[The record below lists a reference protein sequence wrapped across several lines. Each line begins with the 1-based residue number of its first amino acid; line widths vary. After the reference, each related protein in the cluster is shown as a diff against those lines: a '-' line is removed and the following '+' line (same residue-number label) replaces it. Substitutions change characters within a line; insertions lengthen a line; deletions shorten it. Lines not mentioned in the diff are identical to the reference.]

1 MCDLFCYLFCWPD
14 ICFRH
19 KYSAIT
25 LSDGTIRGLTPLI
38 GKIQPEV
45 MVLIGWNPS
54 IKYNDAIREKMTV
67 KLRNAL
73 IQNKINVLDMNME
86 EDDYYE
92 KQLAYFMYKRLLN
105 YYENKYIE
113 FEIVPMEKTFCVF
126 NVSEDIITSYLQN
139 MVSFRNK
146 FLKLNDEYSIPI
158 DTKNESEITIL
169 NEKFEKVIL
178 DVIDNMDFNS
188 LVEIINN
195 HYQHI
200 KSSIDDETEKLRNMI
215 QK

>member
-14 ICFRH
+14 LCFRH
-19 KYSAIT
+19 KYSAIS
-25 LSDGTIRGLTPLI
+25 LSNGAIKELTSLI
-38 GKIQPEV
+38 GKIQPEFMV
-45 MVLIGWNPS
+45 MIGWTPS
-54 IKYNDAIREKMTV
+54 IKYNDSIREKMTA

-73 IQNKINVLDMNME
+73 IQNNIKVLNMNME
-86 EDDYYE
+86 DEEYYE
-92 KQLAYFMYKRLLN
+92 KQLAYFMFKRLLN
-105 YYENKYIE
+105 YYENRNIE
-113 FEIVPMEKTFCVF
+113 FEIVPMEKILCAFK
-126 NVSEDIITSYLQN
+126 VSEDIITSYLQN

-146 FLKLNDEYSIPI
+146 FLKLNDDYSIPI
-158 DTKNESEITIL
+158 DTKNESEITVL
-169 NEKFEKVIL
+169 NEKFEKIIL

-215 QK
+215 

>member
-1 MCDLFCYLFCWPD
+1 MCDLFCYLFCCPD

-19 KYSAIT
+19 RYSAIT
-25 LSDGTIRGLTPLI
+25 MTDGAINELTPLI
-38 GKIQPEV
+38 GKIQPEF
-45 MVLIGWNPS
+45 MVLQGWTPS
-54 IKYNDAIREKMTV
+54 IKYNDSIREKMTV

-73 IQNKINVLDMNME
+73 KQNNIKVLNMNIEDE
-86 EDDYYE
+86 EYYE
-92 KQLAYFMYKRLLN
+92 KQLAYFMFKRLLN
-105 YYENKYIE
+105 YYENRNIE
-113 FEIVPMEKTFCVF
+113 FEIVPMEKILCAFK
-126 NVSEDIITSYLQN
+126 VSEDIITSYLQN

-146 FLKLNDEYSIPI
+146 FLKLNDDYSIPI
-158 DTKNESEITIL
+158 DTKNESEITVL
-169 NEKFEKVIL
+169 NEKFEKIIL

-215 QK
+215 